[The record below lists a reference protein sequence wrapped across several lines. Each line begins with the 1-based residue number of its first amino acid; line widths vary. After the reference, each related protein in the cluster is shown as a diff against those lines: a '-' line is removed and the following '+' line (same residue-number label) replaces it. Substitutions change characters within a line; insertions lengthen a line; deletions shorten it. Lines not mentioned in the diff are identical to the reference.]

1 MPVILLRTKKCCSSS
16 DFIYTW
22 ADLAGIDF
30 TGFDASRSLINQLFT
45 KHPIWIGNP
54 DKPKTC
60 NKSH

>member
-1 MPVILLRTKKCCSSS
+1 M
-16 DFIYTW
+16 